1 MTKEQTKWLKGITI
15 ILMLVH
21 HLFTWGGATYNSVL
35 PITLPKGYDIP
46 HFIGVFGKLC
56 VTIYLFLSGYGFACK
71 YAEKN
76 QNLDIHKIGRSI
88 VGIYRKYLLVFFIF
102 FTIGLLIGK
111 RTFNVKE
118 WILNLIAF
126 DTTYNKECWFLF
138 IYILLLVIVLPLL
151 YAGENKYTWKI
162 RLIISF
168 SVICSGYGL
177 RLILSISGL
186 NDFMQTRL
194 YFNLYYFLLSQFS
207 FVLGWICR
215 ETNFIEILMRKIKG
229 IISISIV
236 MAVVIIL
243 KVYCPGGML
252 IDSLLTPIFLVCCL
266 KFNNKNKILDNMLIQ
281 LGALSTYMWMTHSF
295 YNIYYFDEIIY
306 GFKYPIIITIVLIVI
321 SAITAEILE
330 YIEKKLVQ
338 V

>member
-1 MTKEQTKWLKGITI
+1 MKWGERIILFIIYMGAVKNKSLEERIKMTKETNEMVKRNHNYFNARASFVYLGRTI
-15 ILMLVH
+15 
-21 HLFTWGGATYNSVL
+21 YNSVL

-46 HFIGVFGKLC
+46 QFIGVFGKLC

-168 SVICSGYGL
+168 
-177 RLILSISGL
+177 
-186 NDFMQTRL
+186 Q
-194 YFNLYYFLLSQFS
+194 
-207 FVLGWICR
+207 
-215 ETNFIEILMRKIKG
+215 
-229 IISISIV
+229 
-236 MAVVIIL
+236 
-243 KVYCPGGML
+243 
-252 IDSLLTPIFLVCCL
+252 
-266 KFNNKNKILDNMLIQ
+266 
-281 LGALSTYMWMTHSF
+281 
-295 YNIYYFDEIIY
+295 
-306 GFKYPIIITIVLIVI
+306 
-321 SAITAEILE
+321 
-330 YIEKKLVQ
+330 
-338 V
+338 